1 MWIDQHPYVFIYLLG
16 CVAVVLLSMSNVAL
30 FWIVAWITKGNVVRK
45 NLKKLEPEDDEP
57 NFAVKAAGFMAVF
70 VFEVALSWIG
80 VLVALW
86 QMASMLLKTLREAFT
101 STPEEIKSLRFP
113 LRNNP
118 NLSREAVWAY
128 VHALRI
134 KVGEVAPDERNLLQS
149 IHGVR
154 EQHPSFDTATALS
167 QLGGLNVISE
177 AVISSAQSRVVL
189 AADEDEDED
198 EDDDDWTET

>member
-16 CVAVVLLSMSNVAL
+16 CVAVVLLSISNVAL
-30 FWIVAWITKGNVVRK
+30 FWIIAWITKGNVVRK

-57 NFAVKAAGFMAVF
+57 SLAIKAAGFVALLL
-70 VFEVALSWIG
+70 FEVALSWIG

-86 QMASMLLKTLREAFT
+86 QTASMLLKTLREAIT
-101 STPEEIKSLRFP
+101 STPEEIKLLRFP

-134 KVGEVAPDERNLLQS
+134 KVGEAVPDEGTLLQS
-149 IHGVR
+149 IYGVR
-154 EQHPSFDTATALS
+154 EQHPSFDTSTALS
-167 QLGGLNVISE
+167 QLGGLNVMSE
-177 AVISSAQSRVVL
+177 AVISSALSRVAS
-189 AADEDEDED
+189 AADEDED
-198 EDDDDWTET
+198 DWTET